1 MEQID
6 KKTTREPEPLNPA
19 ENPNSTPGTNQP
31 TETNGCLYLLVTAVA
46 FWGTVYFLAAT
57 IL

>member
-6 KKTTREPEPLNPA
+6 KKTTREPEPLNPD
-19 ENPNSTPGTNQP
+19 ENPTNTPGTNQP

-46 FWGTVYFLAAT
+46 FWGTVYVLAFT